1 MEDHSSDPVPPQL
14 QDSEE
19 KSYEKLQQKVDRLTL
34 LLKKAKESL
43 LDYGTRIKE
52 LEIEIKQK
60 DEEELIY
67 KSSITQ
73 LNQYK
78 PPKPESI
85 TEVILRVQVYEEI
98 YCFVN
103 STKGYFW
110 LNAQQVTGKHVM
122 PEILDS
128 KNSKKVISDK
138 INVAV
143 QEWKEQCSLLNDK
156 LLVNEENTENLKKMV
171 KELNKQ
177 NEELGKE
184 LKVFKDNRVESVI
197 EQSFT
202 IYEEITGI
210 LIGESL
216 DNDKVSFINKSLGAF
231 SNRFAGDFCGKVKEH
246 CVVLLKY
253 LLDLA
258 KRLMHAR
265 SELKNQD
272 FAWRSTCDSLLN
284 DKEELKGV
292 VVKQKSEILQK

>member
-1 MEDHSSDPVPPQL
+1 MEDHSPDRVPSFPQD
-14 QDSEE
+14 QEE
-19 KSYEKLQQKVDRLTL
+19 KSYDKLQQKVDRLTL

-52 LEIEIKQK
+52 LEIEIKHK
-60 DEEELIY
+60 DEEELAY
-67 KSSITQ
+67 KTTITQ
-73 LNQYK
+73 LNHYK

-103 STKGYFW
+103 STKGFYW

-128 KNSKKVISDK
+128 KNSKKAINEK

-156 LLVNEENTENLKKMV
+156 LLMHEENTENLKKMV

-184 LKVFKDNRVESVI
+184 LKVFKDNSIESVI
-197 EQSFT
+197 EQSLA

-216 DNDKVSFINKSLGAF
+216 DNDKVSLISQSVNAF
-231 SNRFAGDFCGKVKEH
+231 SNGYAGDYYGKVKKH

-272 FAWRSTCDSLLN
+272 FAWRSTCDSLLKE
-284 DKEELKGV
+284 KEELKGI
-292 VVKQKSEILQK
+292 VVKQKSEVLQK